1 MFGRPGLSQEKPGCL
16 ENVLLEVLLE
26 IGVVLLD
33 KIGVVGF
40 LRCLSLTRKS
50 KQRRQD
56 HAEEMS
62 QLGTLSSL

>member
-1 MFGRPGLSQEKPGCL
+1 MFGRHGLSQEKPGCL
-16 ENVLLEVLLE
+16 ENVLLEMLLE

-56 HAEEMS
+56 LAEEIS
-62 QLGTLSSL
+62 QLGTLFF